1 MTGLPAGT
9 LAGDPPVG
17 GGVHAID
24 GDGSS
29 LCELFE
35 AGLLVQIDE
44 LYWTDIARE
53 HRCPG
58 CQACMTAYGMGHV

>member
-9 LAGDPPVG
+9 LAGDPPIG

-29 LCELFE
+29 LCELLD
-35 AGLLVQIDE
+35 AGTLVQIDD

-53 HRCPG
+53 HRCVD
-58 CQACMTAYGMGHV
+58 CQLFMAAYGMGHI